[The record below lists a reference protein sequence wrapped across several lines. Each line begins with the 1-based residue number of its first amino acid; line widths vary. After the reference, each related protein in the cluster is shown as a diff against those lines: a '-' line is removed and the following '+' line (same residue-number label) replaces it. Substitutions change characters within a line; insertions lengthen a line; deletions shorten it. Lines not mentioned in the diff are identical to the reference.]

1 MAGQL
6 MQVIPGVHLVGSGWL
21 GFSLTDPH
29 DCNVF
34 LVGDGDDAILVD
46 AGCGLATRVITEN
59 VAAAQA
65 SYGIARPSRILLSH
79 AHPDHA
85 AGAAC
90 LARLIG
96 ASVHA
101 SDGTAPIVESG
112 DDAAS
117 GLQAARRAGTY
128 PPAVRMR
135 AVPVQL
141 LEPGQLLQIG
151 SIQIKALATP
161 GHAAGHLS
169 FLAEIASRRVLFS
182 GDLVFSRGRVA
193 VLATPD
199 TDLGELAASIDR
211 AAKLRPGLLLPGHGA
226 LVLDDAGSH
235 LDVARR
241 AFADHRL
248 PPGLQT

>member
-21 GFSLTDPH
+21 GFSLTDSH

-34 LVGDGDDAILVD
+34 LVGDGDDAALVD
-46 AGCGLATRVITEN
+46 AGCGLASRAIADN
-59 VAAAQA
+59 IAAARA
-65 SYGIARPSRILLSH
+65 TCGIARPSRLLLSH

-85 AGAAC
+85 AGAAS
-90 LARLIG
+90 LATLIG
-96 ASVHA
+96 ATVHA
-101 SDGTAPIVESG
+101 SEGTAPIVGSG

-117 GLQAARRAGTY
+117 GLHAARRAGAY
-128 PPAVRMR
+128 PPAVRMG

-141 LEPGQLLQIG
+141 LHPGQLLQIG
-151 SIQIKALATP
+151 SIQIEAVATP
-161 GHAAGHLS
+161 GHAAGHLC
-169 FLAEIASRRVLFS
+169 FLARIARRRVLFS

-199 TDLGELAASIDR
+199 TDLGKLAASIER
-211 AAKLRPGLLLPGHGA
+211 AATLRPGLLLPGHGA

-241 AFADHRL
+241 AFANHLL
-248 PPGLQT
+248 PPGLLT